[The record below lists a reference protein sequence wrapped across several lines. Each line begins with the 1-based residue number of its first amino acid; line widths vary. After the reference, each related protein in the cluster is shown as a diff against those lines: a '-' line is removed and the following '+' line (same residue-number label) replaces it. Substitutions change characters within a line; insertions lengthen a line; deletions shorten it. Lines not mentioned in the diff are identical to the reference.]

1 MYKRFIP
8 LLVLLF
14 AFAVAGAAFADTEDE
29 IIAKYLKKAEK
40 QRKHRVYFGSVSFA
54 YGKLPTYS
62 DYTMFYHYSNRN
74 INPGSPLTGIWRSKQ
89 LAFNMGMMVTR
100 KVSVR
105 LGFEYWL
112 KLGSEAV
119 GDYDFGIAPLGLQED
134 FDLSSKI
141 QVMGFTSGV
150 EYHLIN
156 PPTAEGIVNS
166 INVRVGGGGGFY
178 FATWDIWEGAN
189 SFNLSTEAYETNIEP
204 LKGSAPGASAWLGVD
219 YPVGLL
225 GLVLGCDINYLYLN
239 LDDIHSYNDLGEELY
254 VSYSDNPDDRVG
266 LDLSGL
272 RGRVELKRYL
282 KW

>member
-105 LGFEYWL
+105 LGVEYWL

-134 FDLSSKI
+134 FDLGQNPI
-141 QVMGFTSGV
+141 LRYAADLIGV
-150 EYHLIN
+150 SALI
-156 PPTAEGIVNS
+156 
-166 INVRVGGGGGFY
+166 F
-178 FATWDIWEGAN
+178 
-189 SFNLSTEAYETNIEP
+189 
-204 LKGSAPGASAWLGVD
+204 GSVHRSDTVEILL
-219 YPVGLL
+219 PVGQ
-225 GLVLGCDINYLYLN
+225 
-239 LDDIHSYNDLGEELY
+239 
-254 VSYSDNPDDRVG
+254 
-266 LDLSGL
+266 SGIIEN
-272 RGRVELKRYL
+272 RIGR
-282 KW
+282 